1 MKVCT
6 SSKIACVCM
15 RARVHLDRADLMGV
29 HTLVVFPGRLRDV
42 LRGKCWVRAPLPDLL
57 SAVGGRAR
65 VKANSLLA
73 AGGGGRRKWTNWLGF
88 VDCHCFFMIWE
99 VWIVRAMRRVE
110 EGVRLLGEN

>member
-57 SAVGGRAR
+57 SAVGGRAGEGKGELVAR
-65 VKANSLLA
+65 S
-73 AGGGGRRKWTNWLGF
+73 GGRG
-88 VDCHCFFMIWE
+88 
-99 VWIVRAMRRVE
+99 E
-110 EGVRLLGEN
+110 EEMD